1 MMIDFDYLWPKY
13 DIMPDGVLHLGANT
27 GQEAE
32 IYLKRGVKQTIWVE
46 AIPSVFNNLV
56 NHVEKVS
63 DRFPTDGINQ
73 GYSISENN
81 GAFFKGYRDQM
92 CVLACVGD
100 EQDKEVY
107 FNISNNES
115 QSSSYLELG
124 YHKIIHPSVDYI
136 DKFKTKIN
144 RIDNLFS
151 PLQFTGN
158 WFLNADLQGSEL
170 QAFKGMGE
178 LINKFKWVYSEV
190 NFKECYIGGALVWD
204 VDEYLS
210 NFGFTRVETGQIVG
224 ETWTDALY
232 IKK

>member
-1 MMIDFDYLWPKY
+1 M
-13 DIMPDGVLHLGANT
+13 
-27 GQEAE
+27 
-32 IYLKRGVKQTIWVE
+32 
-46 AIPSVFNNLV
+46 
-56 NHVEKVS
+56 
-63 DRFPTDGINQ
+63 
-73 GYSISENN
+73 
-81 GAFFKGYRDQM
+81 
-92 CVLACVGD
+92 
-100 EQDKEVY
+100 
-107 FNISNNES
+107 
-115 QSSSYLELG
+115 
-124 YHKIIHPSVDYI
+124 
-136 DKFKTKIN
+136 
-144 RIDNLFS
+144 FS